1 MAIAAEHADIG
12 MVKVL
17 AVLMP
22 GCAIPVVGCGTGSDG
37 NGLDVQRNLDVA
49 GLTATDVSP
58 PRTGSSASA
67 VEMDDTVERENRLC
81 GLRRRS
87 TA

>member
-49 GLTATDVSP
+49 GLTVTDVFALSH
-58 PRTGSSASA
+58 GKFS
-67 VEMDDTVERENRLC
+67 E
-81 GLRRRS
+81 RRRDGRHCR
-87 TA
+87 T